1 MKDEGCGPP
10 RLRAIGIAVALL
22 AAAVACGQREQELPE
37 APAAGAES
45 TVRFSAGLTDTRTAF
60 GDPYTEDGQTRYPA
74 FWTASDQEVG
84 ISLNYEPA
92 VAALVRAAETD
103 EGGRITRASF
113 EASFSGIDTSAPYV
127 FYAVSPASALLW
139 PSASREG
146 ISVRIPSRQTPS
158 AQSVDE
164 AAQILMARSAS
175 FEALPAD
182 APLHFSHFTA
192 YGRLFL
198 TNLSL
203 APGVRVTSVSLHS
216 PDQPITG
223 VWYGSFRD
231 GDFQPKEASS
241 SVILDV
247 SGVDIAGGDPAW
259 FAVAPV
265 PMGGKPLKI
274 TAKLSTGEEL
284 VRTIVPREGL
294 RFAPGRI
301 ARITVDM
308 ASAERVP
315 ASVKGS
321 VYTLVRSLE
330 ELAVGEEVVFLDQAA
345 APGYAMTSTLV
356 SRKGL
361 AATAEGFTVQGD
373 EVKVTSADIL
383 TLTVD
388 TADGSSVKFRT
399 AEGTFLGR
407 PTSSEG
413 AVDYLAL
420 GKMGAF
426 TATVSIADGVAR
438 INYPGYRKDY
448 YVTLAGDCFVVS
460 REEATCAL
468 FRKTGAT
475 GGDLDSDPVLRFDRL
490 GAYLSSGNYVYDR
503 TRDQLVREYADD
515 GTATFRIVDPLSEK
529 MLTFSGIPVLAAP
542 GDVFTLQ
549 LVYQERVSEVLN
561 RAYKVTVLRE
571 DGSRLTLSD
580 GLGNGFIVK
589 R

>member
-1 MKDEGCGPP
+1 MKDEGNGPP

-74 FWTASDQEVG
+74 FWTANDQEVG
-84 ISLNYEPA
+84 IFLNYEPA
-92 VAALVRAAETD
+92 V
-103 EGGRITRASF
+103 
-113 EASFSGIDTSAPYV
+113 SFSGIDTSAPYV

-139 PSASREG
+139 PSAAREG
-146 ISVRIPSRQTPS
+146 ISVRIPSRPPGRRRGGAPPDRKDETARRPETAGKRERIDDMNPQTPP
-158 AQSVDE
+158 
-164 AAQILMARSAS
+164 MGWN
-175 FEALPAD
+175 
-182 APLHFSHFTA
+182 TW
-192 YGRLFL
+192 
-198 TNLSL
+198 N
-203 APGVRVTSVSLHS
+203 
-216 PDQPITG
+216 
-223 VWYGSFRD
+223 

-426 TATVSIADGVAR
+426 TATVSITDGVAR

-475 GGDLDSDPVLRFDRL
+475 GGDLDGDPVLRFDRL